1 MKNVEEFY
9 ILGLPI
15 DTEIGEC
22 NFIKVKDY
30 PDYFMD
36 LQIVSMNKGKII
48 YDYTLLNK
56 SGQLTSF
63 IEQLN
68 ELDFFDI
75 VTGIPDLT
83 NAYVRLFQK
92 VFNDENILQK
102 ITKDNIEHY
111 RCLILKMQCIK
122 EEIVNPNPEIQRA
135 IERSRRVKAQEAEK
149 LTFSDMVTSTVIG
162 SGIDY
167 ELINEWSIYRL
178 YMTFHRIS
186 KFKNYETST
195 LFATVS
201 SEKVKIENWSTH
213 IDLFEEEKHF
223 VTQEQFNKTT
233 GSAFSE

>member
-22 NFIKVKDY
+22 GFIKVKDY

-83 NAYVRLFQK
+83 NAYARLFQK
-92 VFNDENILQK
+92 VFNDESILQK

-111 RCLILKMQCIK
+111 RSLILKMQCIK

-213 IDLFEEEKHF
+213 INLFEEEKHF
-223 VTQEQFNKTT
+223 VSQEQFNKTT

>member
-15 DTEIGEC
+15 ETDVGEC
-22 NFIKVKDY
+22 NFIRVKDY

-48 YDYTLLNK
+48 HDYTLLNK
-56 SGQLTSF
+56 TGQLTAF

-68 ELDFFDI
+68 KLELFDI
-75 VTGIPDLT
+75 VTGIPDLRD
-83 NAYVRLFQK
+83 AYIRLFRK
-92 VFNDENILQK
+92 VFNDENIIEK
-102 ITKDNIEHY
+102 ITIDNIEQY
-111 RCLILKMQCIK
+111 RSLILKMQCIK
-122 EEIVNPNPEIQRA
+122 EEIVNPNPEIQKA
-135 IERSRRVKAQEAEK
+135 IERSRRVKAQDAEK
-149 LTFSDMVTSTVIG
+149 LTFSDMVTSTVVG
-162 SGIDY
+162 TGIDY

-186 KFKNYETST
+186 KFKNYDTST

-201 SEKVKIENWSTH
+201 SEKVKIEGWSTH